1 MDIFNDK
8 KFVIVSLLSVAL
20 VFVVFLVAGY
30 SHLPLYDAD
39 VEDKLGCLIMLPEQY
54 CSSGTS
60 INYLG
65 HQAVGFN
72 LPEGTEIYAPYNGAF
87 FEDETLYEDEETTI
101 VADRFVRARFGIL
114 DTSSFIVFTG
124 DHFPNVRGG
133 GSVTAGETVAIT
145 NPAGDIIHETSSSN
159 FVIYAED
166 YDLASL
172 FR

>member
-8 KFVIVSLLSVAL
+8 KFVIVSLLSIAL

-39 VEDKLGCLIMLPEQY
+39 VEDKLGCLIMLPEKH

-72 LPEGTEIYAPYNGAF
+72 IPEGTEIYAPYNGAF
-87 FEDETLYEDEETTI
+87 FEDAYADEANEIPLATFI
-101 VADRFVRARFGIL
+101 RARFGIPE
-114 DTSSFIVFTG
+114 TPSFAVFTAIHSPMITSG
-124 DHFPNVRGG
+124 EG
-133 GSVTAGETVAIT
+133 VTAGETVALMGSST
-145 NPAGDIIHETSSSN
+145 EPIHEESNSN
-159 FVIYAED
+159 FVVYGD
-166 YDLASL
+166 NYYLASL
-172 FR
+172 FK